1 MNLFT
6 PTEETKVKHLLSTLD
21 DAETQI
27 CIEVNQQRGRHNWER
42 TDGRKR
48 VRDALK
54 SIRKQADSLIRHMDK
69 SDKERLNV

>member
-27 CIEVNQQRGRHNWER
+27 CILAN
-42 TDGRKR
+42 
-48 VRDALK
+48 LK
-54 SIRKQADSLIRHMDK
+54 AGKYTLTHFPAFK
-69 SDKERLNV
+69 G

>member
-6 PTEETKVKHLLSTLD
+6 PDEEVKVKHLLSTLD

-27 CIEVNQQRGRHNWER
+27 CIEANQQKGRHNWER
-42 TDGRKR
+42 TDARKN
-48 VRDALK
+48 VVTLLK

>member
-6 PTEETKVKHLLSTLD
+6 PDEETKVKHLLSTLD

-27 CIEVNQQRGRHNWER
+27 CILATNQRGRHNWER
-42 TDGRKR
+42 TDARKN
-48 VRDALK
+48 VVTLLK